1 MNDKQILKKVIEW
14 LIANIDEEYLNEALR
29 QDSNK
34 LLLKIDE
41 WKKEKKRDKKSNL
54 IDTFTQGNTHKQQPT
69 IIFQEKIY

>member
-54 IDTFTQGNTHKQQPT
+54 IDTFTQGNTHK
-69 IIFQEKIY
+69 

>member
-41 WKKEKKRDKKSNL
+41 WKKEKKK
-54 IDTFTQGNTHKQQPT
+54 
-69 IIFQEKIY
+69 